1 MSSLCQL
8 NFSNPPVPDQID
20 RFVSLPLIS
29 LPLCHFGHGKCVQ
42 CLARTIQRTCN
53 TSLNHTRS
61 GLKGNIP
68 QPASVL
74 YLWLS
79 LSSVSSLGLSL
90 SSIFPVPWLQLRGL
104 RRRLRARYAW
114 KLWATLP
121 PFPVDTHTAS
131 CVSRSTGTSPQP
143 RAPVSVLS
151 ADSASPRGPSWPEA
165 TCWWRR
171 WRSWGWARL
180 STLSPCVRKRP
191 PVWPVSRSSHG
202 ITGALSAS
210 SAAAGAVLLPR
221 PTAHLWRVWP
231 SGTQR
236 PSGGASGWTTTQ
248 DSGARLHCNL
258 YYICVWIMHAL
269 IYPKL

>member
-191 PVWPVSRSSHG
+191 PRLACIPIFPRDHRSSVRF
-202 ITGALSAS
+202 ISSCWSCTAATTNSAS
-210 SAAAGAVLLPR
+210 VTSVAFWDTKAIRWCVRMNNNTRFRCA
-221 PTAHLWRVWP
+221 TAL
-231 SGTQR
+231 
-236 PSGGASGWTTTQ
+236 
-248 DSGARLHCNL
+248 
-258 YYICVWIMHAL
+258 
-269 IYPKL
+269 